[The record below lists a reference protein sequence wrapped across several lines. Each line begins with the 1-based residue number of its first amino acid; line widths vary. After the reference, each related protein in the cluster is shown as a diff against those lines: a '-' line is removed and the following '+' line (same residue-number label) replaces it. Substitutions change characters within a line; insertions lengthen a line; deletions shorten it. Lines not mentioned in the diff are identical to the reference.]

1 MNQSNHITTTFESQ
15 RAAVSFPPLEKRLDH
30 LSKIETWIKTHRAE
44 IFEAH
49 NKDLG
54 KPESEVELAEIWY
67 VMSEIK
73 VVRRN
78 LHNWMARDTRG
89 VSTLALSTARSW
101 VHYEPK
107 GIVLIISPWNF
118 PFNLTVGP
126 LVSALAAGNRVI
138 IKPSEMTPHVS
149 ALIQKMVTDLFEPNH
164 VAVFQGD
171 AEVAKSLLELRFDHI
186 FFTGSPAVGKIVMAA
201 AAKHLASVTLEL
213 GGKSPTIIDE
223 TAHLNMTVKKLVW
236 GKCINAGQS
245 CIAPDYILVHKKFKE
260 KLIQKLSNRLNDVYG
275 VTGEEKQ
282 SSPDFARIVNHHH
295 WDRVNQL
302 LEKTVHEG
310 GTIAHGGGKDEAEN
324 FIEPT
329 LINNVKPGMKIMEE
343 EIFGPLL
350 PILSFESLDEC
361 INIINARP
369 KPLALYLFSNSRK
382 NIDFMIQN
390 TSSGGM
396 VINEVK
402 SHFLN
407 LDLPFGGVNTSGFGR
422 SHGQEGFKSFSNART
437 MLKNGRMSMI
447 GLTFPPYTDWTKKII
462 RFVSRYL

>member
-78 LHNWMARDTRG
+78 LHDWMARDTRG

-107 GIVLIISPWNF
+107 GVVLIISPWNF

-260 KLIQKLSNRLNDVYG
+260 KLIQK
-275 VTGEEKQ
+275 
-282 SSPDFARIVNHHH
+282 
-295 WDRVNQL
+295 
-302 LEKTVHEG
+302 
-310 GTIAHGGGKDEAEN
+310 
-324 FIEPT
+324 
-329 LINNVKPGMKIMEE
+329 
-343 EIFGPLL
+343 
-350 PILSFESLDEC
+350 
-361 INIINARP
+361 
-369 KPLALYLFSNSRK
+369 
-382 NIDFMIQN
+382 
-390 TSSGGM
+390 
-396 VINEVK
+396 
-402 SHFLN
+402 
-407 LDLPFGGVNTSGFGR
+407 
-422 SHGQEGFKSFSNART
+422 
-437 MLKNGRMSMI
+437 
-447 GLTFPPYTDWTKKII
+447 
-462 RFVSRYL
+462 